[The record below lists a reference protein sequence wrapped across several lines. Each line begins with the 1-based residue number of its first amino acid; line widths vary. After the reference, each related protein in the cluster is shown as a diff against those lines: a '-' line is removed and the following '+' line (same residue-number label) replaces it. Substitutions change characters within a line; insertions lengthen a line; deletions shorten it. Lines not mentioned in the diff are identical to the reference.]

1 MSTGHQETML
11 EIKGLSK
18 RYGNFEALHHI
29 DLSVRKGEFLVV
41 LGASGAGKST
51 LLRCINHLTEPTTG
65 EVHVNGAQSHG
76 DRAGLRRVRRDV
88 AMIFQ
93 HYNVVPR
100 LSVLKNVLTGR
111 LSAMPAVMSWFQL
124 FPAKDIAIA
133 RDSLRR
139 VGLEAKA
146 DVRTDTLSGGQ
157 KQRVGIARALAQRPK
172 VILADE
178 PVASLDPKTSRSVL
192 GCLREASRESGIT
205 VICNLHQVDYAMEF
219 GERIVGVAG
228 GRIVFEGRPD
238 ELTEE
243 ALHRIYPEGVET
255 SATDAIPVAQVA
267 QNAVEHAATSA
278 AATTASRNAPAA
290 TLATRQAAITLGKS

>member
-1 MSTGHQETML
+1 MI
-11 EIKGLSK
+11 EIRNLSK
-18 RYGNFEALHHI
+18 KYGDFEALHHI
-29 DLSVRKGEFLVV
+29 DLTVGKGEFVV
-41 LGASGAGKST
+41 ILGASGAGKST
-51 LLRCINHLTEPTTG
+51 LLRCINHLTTPTTG
-65 EVHVNGAQSHG
+65 EVRVDGNVSHG

-111 LSAMPAVMSWFQL
+111 LSAMPAVLSWFQL
-124 FPAKDIAIA
+124 FPRADIDIA
-133 RDSLRR
+133 RSSLRR

-157 KQRVGIARALAQRPK
+157 KQRVGIARALAQKPK

-192 GCLREASRESGIT
+192 ACLREASRESGIT
-205 VICNLHQVDYAMEF
+205 VICNLHQVDYAIEF
-219 GERIVGVAG
+219 GERIIGVAG

-243 ALHRIYPEGVET
+243 ALHRIYPEGVEHPAEPAEPT
-255 SATDAIPVAQVA
+255 AVAVAPVAQKPLA
-267 QNAVEHAATSA
+267 PLRPAP
-278 AATTASRNAPAA
+278 RNL
-290 TLATRQAAITLGKS
+290 TLEKT

>member
-1 MSTGHQETML
+1 MIS
-11 EIKGLSK
+11 IRNLSK
-18 RYGNFEALHHI
+18 RYGDFEALHHI
-29 DLSVRKGEFLVV
+29 DLTVSKGEFVV
-41 LGASGAGKST
+41 ILGASGAGKST
-51 LLRCINHLTEPTTG
+51 LLRCINQLTEPTTG
-65 EVHVNGAQSHG
+65 EIRVDGVESSS
-76 DRAGLRRVRRDV
+76 DRPGLRRLRRDV

-111 LSAMPAVMSWFQL
+111 LSAMPAVLSWFQM
-124 FPAKDIAIA
+124 FPQEDINIA
-133 RDSLRR
+133 SESLRR
-139 VGLEAKA
+139 VGLEEKA

-178 PVASLDPKTSRSVL
+178 PVSSLDPKTSRSVL
-192 GCLREASRESGIT
+192 RCLREASRESGIT

-219 GERIVGVAG
+219 GERIIGVAG

-255 SATDAIPVAQVA
+255 PTQTKQP
-267 QNAVEHAATSA
+267 A
-278 AATTASRNAPAA
+278 AAP
-290 TLATRQAAITLGKS
+290 QAAVAEVASTARPASPLVDSQQTFTLGKS

>member
-1 MSTGHQETML
+1 M
-11 EIKGLSK
+11 IKIQGLSK
-18 RYGNFEALHHI
+18 KYGDFEALHHI
-29 DLSVRKGEFLVV
+29 DLHVRKGEFLVI

-65 EVHVNGAQSHG
+65 EIHVDGERSCG

-111 LSAMPAVMSWFQL
+111 LSAMPSVLSWFQL
-124 FPAKDIAIA
+124 FPRKDIEIA
-133 RDSLRR
+133 SECLRR
-139 VGLEAKA
+139 VALEQKA

-157 KQRVGIARALAQRPK
+157 KQRVGIARALAQQPK

-192 GCLREASRESGIT
+192 NYLRQASRETGIT
-205 VICNLHQVDYAMEF
+205 VICNLHQVDYAREF
-219 GERIVGVAG
+219 GERIIGVAG

-238 ELTEE
+238 ELTDE
-243 ALHRIYPEGVET
+243 ALQRIYPGGLDPHEPPASPSVNE
-255 SATDAIPVAQVA
+255 PL
-267 QNAVEHAATSA
+267 
-278 AATTASRNAPAA
+278 TASQASLHRPAVMPM
-290 TLATRQAAITLGKS
+290 TQQLSMEKS

>member
-1 MSTGHQETML
+1 MI
-11 EIKGLSK
+11 EIRNLTK
-18 RYGNFEALHHI
+18 RYGDFVALN
-29 DLSVRKGEFLVV
+29 DVSMTAKKGEFVV
-41 LGASGAGKST
+41 ILGASGAGKST
-51 LLRCINHLTEPTTG
+51 LLRCINHLADPTSG
-65 EVHVNGAQSHG
+65 EIHVDGERSRG
-76 DRAGLRRVRRDV
+76 DRAGLRKVRRDV

-111 LSAMPAVMSWFQL
+111 LGSMPAVLSWFQW
-124 FPAKDIAIA
+124 FPKADIDVA
-133 RDSLRR
+133 RECLRR
-139 VGLEAKA
+139 VEMAHKA

-178 PVASLDPKTSRSVL
+178 PVASLDPNTSRKVLRYLQQASV
-192 GCLREASRESGIT
+192 ESGIT

-219 GERIVGVAG
+219 GQRIIGVAA

-243 ALHRIYPEGVET
+243 VLHRIYPGGLEEAEAPT
-255 SATDAIPVAQVA
+255 AAPSASVSEAPVVAQ
-267 QNAVEHAATSA
+267 AAPLA
-278 AATTASRNAPAA
+278 ASHQ
-290 TLATRQAAITLGKS
+290 LAMEQS